1 MESALIRAW
10 SAWLS
15 GCGTSRLPREH
26 IITTRKIWPHSSI
39 CSSTGI
45 IVSLGYGKTQG
56 TAHRGKIAADISD
69 VTENSPEWYKRGIEA
84 ALLAPTAINQQKFRF
99 ERNGNLVSAKA
110 GHFGTQLKVDLGIVK
125 CHFELGAGKE
135 NFEWEDS

>member
-56 TAHRGKIAADISD
+56 TAHRGKTAADISD

-99 ERNGNLVSAKA
+99 ERDNDKVMCKTSG
-110 GHFGTQLKVDLGIVK
+110 FGFYTKTDLGIVK
-125 CHFELGAGKE
+125 YHFEKGSGRAI
-135 NFEWEDS
+135 